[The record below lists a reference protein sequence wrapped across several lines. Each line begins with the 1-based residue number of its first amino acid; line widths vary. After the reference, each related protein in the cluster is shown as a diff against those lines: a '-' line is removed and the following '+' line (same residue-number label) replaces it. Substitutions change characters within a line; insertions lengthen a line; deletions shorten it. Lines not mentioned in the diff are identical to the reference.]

1 MEIWNSILN
10 KRNWF
15 CKTQFVWWLY
25 LIIVTKS
32 VKIIENE
39 YSWSNPGSWFVVSG
53 SSCFSSVL
61 CICLCACVRAYVCE
75 HLFLFM
81 IWCHC
86 PPPLSFYIG
95 GSYKKIGYYD
105 STKGNLS
112 WFGNDKWI
120 GEPHLSFSSLLY
132 FPLHHCPLHSLSFP
146 LSLHLS
152 LLLFFPFPVFHLSC
166 LGHLL

>member
-1 MEIWNSILN
+1 MKYHGQILVPGL
-10 KRNWF
+10 WF
-15 CKTQFVWWLY
+15 HEVAVSAVFCVSVCVDVYVHMCVNICFY
-25 LIIVTKS
+25 LCCRHRS
-32 VKIIENE
+32 
-39 YSWSNPGSWFVVSG
+39 
-53 SSCFSSVL
+53 
-61 CICLCACVRAYVCE
+61 
-75 HLFLFM
+75 
-81 IWCHC
+81 

-112 WFGNDKWI
+112 WYGNDKWI

-146 LSLHLS
+146 ISPHLS